1 MKQPKSR
8 VRKDKNGDY
17 TVCPGSRKRG
27 KPLGHRS
34 IEGLHDRILALLKD
48 DKTDWTAY
56 SIGKELKV
64 PRPTID
70 TYLGDLV
77 QQRKVS
83 ERHIAGITLF
93 KLRKISKQ

>member
-1 MKQPKSR
+1 MTVTKSKPKSR
-8 VRKDKNGDY
+8 
-17 TVCPGSRKRG
+17 G
-27 KPLGHRS
+27 KPKGHRS
-34 IEGLHDRILALLKD
+34 IEGLHDRILELLKD
-48 DKTDWTAY
+48 DKKDWTAY
-56 SIGKELKV
+56 SIGNELKV